1 MRQGTATH
9 EDESVNEMVR
19 RIRERFAPIRI
30 VLFGSRTRGNA
41 QPGSDVDLL
50 VVLPEVPNSRKA
62 AVDIRRALSDIPLGK
77 DVIVT
82 SPDEIALR
90 GDVIGSVLR
99 SALREGSVLY
109 ERG

>member
-1 MRQGTATH
+1 
-9 EDESVNEMVR
+9 MVR

-30 VLFGSRTRGNA
+30 VLFGSRARGDA